1 MAMKKI
7 FVAALAV
14 LSLAACSNDEILDA
28 PRSAA
33 IKFDNAFVENAT
45 RAAADPSTNGN
56 SINNFDVWAF
66 VNESDGTVF
75 NGENVT
81 KQGNGTWSYEN
92 TQYWAPENFY
102 YFAALSPM
110 DCANVTSV
118 AHARGAEAKLGLGE
132 ITFVNENGGVDLL
145 YAKKVVETDDDIN
158 VVPDAVKLQFQHLL
172 SKVKFTFTNGFTTDN
187 VSIKV
192 SDIKMTAPKS
202 ATINL
207 AQADYAKAW
216 ALGSEA
222 VELAFGDV
230 ETLYTAD
237 GSNSAECAQ
246 ERLTIPADSTQV
258 YTITFNVKVYNGV
271 QEVMSVD
278 KTSTVSNFAL
288 EMGNAYN
295 FTAEVNPDNL
305 NMSDIEFDVE
315 QDVEGWNPEDQ
326 ETVAG
331 TPVSNEAELRALF
344 ATNGGRGVLVNDI
357 AIAQAS
363 NVTAT
368 RATANALVV
377 NDGIKVVLDLNGNN
391 IFNATILNKGELS
404 LINSDSV
411 SSKIDA
417 TDGTTIENHGTLTV
431 EQNVYI
437 TNEDGKAVANCGAG
451 KSDISNLVNTVEE
464 MQAAINAAIDD
475 YAVILGADIVGNV
488 TILQKAGVD
497 LVIDGNGCKFDGVIT
512 VNGDARAAGPEM
524 LTFKNINFATEGSDF
539 TFINAPSKIADAN
552 GVEKYN
558 YSHNVTIDNCTF
570 TGSNRTVGSASFTG
584 TYNFVMK
591 NSKATNM
598 HSLLQVQ
605 SCDNNVL
612 VDNVTVVGCKNGISF
627 GNTAYPTIK
636 NSNITAAEYGI
647 RADGN
652 ASRGNLIVENV
663 DVAAKQPIVVR
674 KVTTPGYNVTVDEET
689 TLLPQN
695 EGVYHVVFTSGS
707 DDAGYVAPT
716 VPFSIEGAENFIVF
730 PYDYSVSSAE
740 DLTAA
745 LKNKV
750 ASIKFAKDVTVS
762 NDWHFQNAGAQISHV
777 VTINGMGHTLKFT
790 GAVYNPNNNNVLRF
804 EAAAANSVVKNLT
817 FDLSEATST
826 NIRAISCASAITVD
840 NCGFIGGANGKRG
853 IIFGEGANNFDFEVK
868 ITNCEFTNW
877 SRGITDNENAK
888 DIKSVVIEGNTFNNA
903 PVYVS
908 AYENITLV
916 ANKMVASWAN
926 LTSYTSATTAKVKAV
941 ENVLDANYAYNVV
954 GNSNPAKNQLFAAEN
969 VECQEGFTV
978 NVIAE

>member
-1 MAMKKI
+1 MKKL

-81 KQGNGTWSYEN
+81 KQGNGTWSYDN

-118 AHARGAEAKLGLGE
+118 VPAAGAEAKLGLGE

-192 SDIKMTAPKS
+192 SDIRMTAPRS

-216 ALGSEA
+216 VLGSEA

-237 GSNSAECAQ
+237 GRNSAECAQ
-246 ERLTIPADSTQV
+246 ERLTIPADANQV

-288 EMGNAYN
+288 DMGNAYN
-295 FTAEVNPDNL
+295 FTAEVNPENL

-363 NVTAT
+363 NVAAT
-368 RATANALVV
+368 RGTAGALVI
-377 NDGIKVVLDLNGNN
+377 NEGYKVVLDLNGNN

-404 LINSDSV
+404 LINSDSE

-437 TNEDGKAVANCGAG
+437 TNEDGEAVANCGAG

-464 MQAAINAAIDD
+464 MQTAINAAIDD
-475 YAVILGADIVGNV
+475 YTVVLGADIVGNV

-570 TGSNRTVGSASFTG
+570 TGNHTVGSASFTG

-627 GNTAYPTIK
+627 GNTANPTIK

-663 DVAAKQPIVVR
+663 DVAAKQPIVIR

-707 DDAGYVAPT
+707 DDAEYVAPT
-716 VPFSIEGAENFIVF
+716 VGYSINGADKLAVYPRDIC
-730 PYDYSVSSAE
+730 VSTWE
-740 DLTAA
+740 EFTAA
-745 LKNKV
+745 IAAAPKCVKLVADITYDKSYDIKSNVILDLNGKSLEISDPVSMLNIFSNATVKNGTIKGKV
-750 ASIKFAKDVTVS
+750 YARTGADITFDGVTFGGTIANGGTEASLQVQGANVYAKDCSFNATNSGTVKS
-762 NDWHFQNAGAQISHV
+762 RPLSVEGRSS
-777 VTINGMGHTLKFT
+777 GTLKFENCSFKSN
-790 GAVYNPNNNNVLRF
+790 ANQNQVYVNP
-804 EAAAANSVVKNLT
+804 
-817 FDLSEATST
+817 LSGTATLDFT
-826 NIRAISCASAITVD
+826 SC
-840 NCGFIGGANGKRG
+840 N
-853 IIFGEGANNFDFEVK
+853 
-868 ITNCEFTNW
+868 
-877 SRGITDNENAK
+877 
-888 DIKSVVIEGNTFNNA
+888 FNNKTPNIMLA
-903 PVYVS
+903 KSCPFASLTMTGTTKLSSVTLEINRAKEAVTEDDF
-908 AYENITLV
+908 AYLREMISNNSFSSVRLF
-916 ANKMVASWAN
+916 
-926 LTSYTSATTAKVKAV
+926 
-941 ENVLDANYAYNVV
+941 YAGGSSEY
-954 GNSNPAKNQLFAAEN
+954 
-969 VECQEGFTV
+969 
-978 NVIAE
+978 IR